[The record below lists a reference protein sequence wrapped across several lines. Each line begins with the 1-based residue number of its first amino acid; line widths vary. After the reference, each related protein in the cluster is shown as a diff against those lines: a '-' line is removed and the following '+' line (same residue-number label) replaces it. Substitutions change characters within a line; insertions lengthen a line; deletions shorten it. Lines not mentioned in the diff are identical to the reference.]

1 MLRLLPEQCN
11 DHYQSNGGSSW
22 SISRRL
28 ADLGGSP
35 EPEDISYT
43 RTAVTLGAAEVISD
57 WLTVEAHQ
65 SNKAEVTDMVLV
77 PAAIYVRAA
86 ETAGGCLA
94 VR

>member
-1 MLRLLPEQCN
+1 MNVTIITRVMAAR
-11 DHYQSNGGSSW
+11 HAW
-22 SISRRL
+22 RRL

-77 PAAIYVRAA
+77 PAAMYGQLRLLEAA
-86 ETAGGCLA
+86 LQYGECSH
-94 VR
+94 